1 MVKRLTLSVLAVCLI
16 PGLIAAQTASEPVR
30 VRFAVVIGGTPIACG
45 MKYEGVGTTHSTIS
59 VADFRFYVSRLR
71 LLKGDGLEVPV
82 VLTQD
87 GLWQVDDVALLD
99 FENGGTGC
107 ANGTEQ
113 TRDVIDGTAPT
124 ADYTGLRFDLGL
136 PFEKNHREPTLQ
148 PSPLNLSRMFWSW
161 NAGYK
166 FLRMDLR
173 TTGQP
178 KGWMLH
184 LGSTACLPD
193 TSPTTTPGSC
203 GRRNTVTVDLA
214 GFVPSRDVVDL
225 DLLAL
230 LATSDVDANTP
241 ETGFGCMSGQ
251 SDPEC
256 GPLFEQFGLAWGDR
270 PAGGQKVFRTRTA
283 ATAAR

>member
-1 MVKRLTLSVLAVCLI
+1 MS
-16 PGLIAAQTASEPVR
+16 Q
-30 VRFAVVIGGTPIACG
+30 
-45 MKYEGVGTTHSTIS
+45 
-59 VADFRFYVSRLR
+59 
-71 LLKGDGLEVPV
+71 VPRSGATFQA
-82 VLTQD
+82 LH
-87 GLWQVDDVALLD
+87 LALLD
-99 FENGGTGC
+99 FENGAAGC
-107 ANGTEQ
+107 VNGTEP
-113 TRDVIDGTAPT
+113 TRDAIEGTAP
-124 ADYTGLRFDLGL
+124 AAAYTGLRFDLGL

-148 PSPLNLSRMFWSW
+148 PSPLNLSRLFWSW

-193 TSPTTTPGSC
+193 TTPTTVPGSC
-203 GRRNTVTVDLA
+203 GRRNLVTVDLPEFA
-214 GFVPSRDVVDL
+214 PSRDLVEI

-230 LATSDVDANTP
+230 LATSDVDANTA

-256 GPLFEQFGLAWGDR
+256 GPLFEQLGLAWGDKA
-270 PAGGQKVFRTRTA
+270 AGVQKVFRTRSV
-283 ATAAR
+283 ATAAQ